1 LKHSTWDV
9 DVEQYTNPRRKQPKN
24 HIATTP
30 SSSASDFDPERT
42 PPAGFEKTVARM
54 RTKRR
59 EEEQAEAELAL
70 KQAALATAW
79 SGPGGGR
86 KGRATPAKGPS
97 FLEREVEKKPPVLNM
112 EVNVGG

>member
-1 LKHSTWDV
+1 MMSLYSNGGFWSSDRWAT
-9 DVEQYTNPRRKQPKN
+9 VESS
-24 HIATTP
+24 IDSEAT
-30 SSSASDFDPERT
+30 
-42 PPAGFEKTVARM
+42 PAGFEKTVARM
-54 RTKRR
+54 RAKRR
-59 EEEQAEAELAL
+59 EEEQEEAELAL